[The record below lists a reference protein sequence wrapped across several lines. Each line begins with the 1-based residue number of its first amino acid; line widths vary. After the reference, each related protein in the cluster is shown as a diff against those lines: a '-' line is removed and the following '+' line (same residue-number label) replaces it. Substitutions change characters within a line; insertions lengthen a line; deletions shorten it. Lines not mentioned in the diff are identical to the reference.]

1 MIDCKHIWELDILC
15 LLASRNPLKA
25 GYSANTRHLR
35 NFNDG
40 AGFKM
45 ANSNEYFIKHSFLCG
60 LRGFHVYKEI
70 WKPIVGELLR
80 CSHERNNIYDR
91 YAIAANKRL
100 RGRLVDSIIGHLLR
114 EISRATRFFLL
125 RGGMVHLKVTDENY
139 RRSPLI
145 QGGLE
150 IPVEVICEMDDT
162 PRNRAIMERY
172 KTLVTT
178 QYKEPGQDG
187 KFDDCTKDVLEEL
200 CEDDYSDAEE
210 ELEPNVDT
218 D

>member
-1 MIDCKHIWELDILC
+1 MWRLPIS
-15 LLASRNPLKA
+15 LLRLLYRSTNHEAW
-25 GYSANTRHLR
+25 
-35 NFNDG
+35 
-40 AGFKM
+40 
-45 ANSNEYFIKHSFLCG
+45 
-60 LRGFHVYKEI
+60 RGFRAVSLKSTLTLTISITVSWGYLFLY
-70 WKPIVGELLR
+70 LL
-80 CSHERNNIYDR
+80 
-91 YAIAANKRL
+91 
-100 RGRLVDSIIGHLLR
+100 
-114 EISRATRFFLL
+114 
-125 RGGMVHLKVTDENY
+125 
-139 RRSPLI
+139 
-145 QGGLE
+145 
-150 IPVEVICEMDDT
+150 CEMDDT

>member
-1 MIDCKHIWELDILC
+1 M
-15 LLASRNPLKA
+15 
-25 GYSANTRHLR
+25 
-35 NFNDG
+35 
-40 AGFKM
+40 
-45 ANSNEYFIKHSFLCG
+45 
-60 LRGFHVYKEI
+60 VY
-70 WKPIVGELLR
+70 
-80 CSHERNNIYDR
+80 
-91 YAIAANKRL
+91 
-100 RGRLVDSIIGHLLR
+100 
-114 EISRATRFFLL
+114 
-125 RGGMVHLKVTDENY
+125 LKVTDENY

-178 QYKEPGQDG
+178 HYKEPGQDG
-187 KFDDCTKDVLEEL
+187 QFDDCTKDVLEEL

-210 ELEPNVDT
+210 ELEANLDT